1 MSKLTA
7 SYKDLPMTTGKS
19 VTQWINQLKEGE
31 RDAVQKLWESYFGS
45 DATYL
50 PP

>member
-1 MSKLTA
+1 MPS
-7 SYKDLPMTTGKS
+7 SES
-19 VTQWINQLKEGE
+19 ITQWIHQLKEGE